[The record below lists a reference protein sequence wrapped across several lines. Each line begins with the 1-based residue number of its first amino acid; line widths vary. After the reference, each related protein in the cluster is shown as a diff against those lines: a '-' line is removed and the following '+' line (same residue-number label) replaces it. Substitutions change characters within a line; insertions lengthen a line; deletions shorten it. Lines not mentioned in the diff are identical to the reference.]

1 MDDILNELF
10 KLQDKKYA
18 DFQYKLTPTASRE
31 KIIGVRVPEIRKL
44 AKKCI
49 KNGKAEDF
57 LNHLPHC
64 YYDENMLHSVL
75 ISEIKDYDSCI
86 KKVDDF
92 LPYVDNWAV
101 CDIISP
107 KVFKKHKDKLIEKIK
122 EWSSSSKTYTCR
134 FGLEMLMSHYLDD
147 TFKKEYLEIPAAI
160 ISDAYYVQMML
171 AWFFATALA
180 KQWDDTVI
188 YLNSNRLNKW
198 LHNKTIQKAKESR
211 RITIQQKEYLEKL
224 KR

>member
-57 LNHLPHC
+57 LNHLPHR

-101 CDIISP
+101 CDIMSP

-147 TFKKEYLEIPAAI
+147 AFKKEYLETPAAI
-160 ISDAYYVQMML
+160 NSDAYYVQMML

>member
-31 KIIGVRVPEIRKL
+31 KIIGVRVPEVRKL

-64 YYDENMLHSVL
+64 YYDESMLHSVL

-86 KKVDDF
+86 KKVS
-92 LPYVDNWAV
+92 
-101 CDIISP
+101 SP
-107 KVFKKHKDKLIEKIK
+107 R
-122 EWSSSSKTYTCR
+122 C
-134 FGLEMLMSHYLDD
+134 
-147 TFKKEYLEIPAAI
+147 
-160 ISDAYYVQMML
+160 
-171 AWFFATALA
+171 
-180 KQWDDTVI
+180 
-188 YLNSNRLNKW
+188 
-198 LHNKTIQKAKESR
+198 
-211 RITIQQKEYLEKL
+211 
-224 KR
+224 